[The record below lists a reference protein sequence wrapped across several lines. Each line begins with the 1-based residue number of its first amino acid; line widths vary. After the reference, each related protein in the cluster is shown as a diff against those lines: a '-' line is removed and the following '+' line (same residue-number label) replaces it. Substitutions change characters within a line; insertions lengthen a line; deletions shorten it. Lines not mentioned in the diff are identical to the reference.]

1 MLALLERYIQKVEVL
16 VRETQSQFKT
26 RVTLLKFLIQSWLSS
41 LISRSSIL
49 QEIKVFNLPIF
60 ENLLKSLTKLD
71 GMKKVIYT
79 EAELEELLN
88 LKLDPVTQK
97 AVSEALV
104 AAYTKRFLKL
114 VKGA

>member
-1 MLALLERYIQKVEVL
+1 MSLKQRTLGVSAHIQKGVRVRTNVVKFIAQFWVQQFLESNSFKRIEKIASHPLLSKL
-16 VRETQSQFKT
+16 VKPWP
-26 RVTLLKFLIQSWLSS
+26 KFGQ
-41 LISRSSIL
+41 
-49 QEIKVFNLPIF
+49 
-60 ENLLKSLTKLD
+60 LTTS
-71 GMKKVIYT
+71 IYT
-79 EAELEELLN
+79 ESELEELLS